1 MRMPSWL
8 KSPLISLLYTE
19 KGGKQ
24 GWCAAWRRVQERLAS
39 PEMASPEVASPEVA
53 SYCSGRPDPALP
65 VLRLSHRLGCRSEM
79 NVPLPVSLDV
89 PEWESWKHGTETNL
103 RCVLEALHPPFPVSQ
118 RTNPKTKARREADGK
133 LLPFSCGFCFCNL

>member
-1 MRMPSWL
+1 MPSWL

-24 GWCAAWRRVQERLAS
+24 GWRTAWRRIQEML
-39 PEMASPEVASPEVA
+39 ASPEVASPEVA

-65 VLRLSHRLGCRSEM
+65 VLRLLHRLGLRSKM

-89 PEWESWKHGTETNL
+89 PAWET
-103 RCVLEALHPPFPVSQ
+103 
-118 RTNPKTKARREADGK
+118 
-133 LLPFSCGFCFCNL
+133 